1 MPIKNIEIS
10 KCRKIDITIKKWIY
24 FVNIFTLIAVMVPLN
39 GFVCGSYHVENN
51 KRLKNVM
58 LCQLYYSKY
67 LNWKIKTGNF
77 ETIKQGKVPTR
88 AIVIVEIKNEKTN
101 NRILP
106 TLKVRKAW
114 VSNFDISP
122 SWTIIIILLS

>member
-1 MPIKNIEIS
+1 
-10 KCRKIDITIKKWIY
+10 
-24 FVNIFTLIAVMVPLN
+24 MVPLN

-77 ETIKQGKVPTR
+77 EVIKLGKVSTR
-88 AIVIVEIKNEKTN
+88 AIAIVEIKNEKTN

>member
-24 FVNIFTLIAVMVPLN
+24 FVTIFTLMDVMFPLN

-67 LNWKIKTGNF
+67 LN
-77 ETIKQGKVPTR
+77 
-88 AIVIVEIKNEKTN
+88 
-101 NRILP
+101 
-106 TLKVRKAW
+106 
-114 VSNFDISP
+114 
-122 SWTIIIILLS
+122 